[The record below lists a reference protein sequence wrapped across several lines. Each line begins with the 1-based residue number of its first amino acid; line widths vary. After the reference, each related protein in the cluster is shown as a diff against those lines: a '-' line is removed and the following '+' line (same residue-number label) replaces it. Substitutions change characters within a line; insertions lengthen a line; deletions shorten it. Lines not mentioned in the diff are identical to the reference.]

1 MAETFT
7 EQERH
12 AIDDLHKREFQNMT
26 AEEVALYTRWVTWN
40 AQRDAEFT
48 AKIGLMQ
55 QANAAKI
62 ELMQEQAAL
71 AKQNLNELRDAALAR
86 LAAIDGA

>member
-12 AIDDLHKREFQNMT
+12 TIDDLYRREFQNMT
-26 AEEVALYTRWVTWN
+26 AEEALLYGRWT
-40 AQRDAEFT
+40 AEQARFAT
-48 AKIGLMQ
+48 EQSEKIALWREES
-55 QANAAKI
+55 AAKQA
-62 ELMQEQAAL
+62 LMHEQAAL
-71 AKQNLNELRDAALAR
+71 AKQNLNDLKDAALAR